1 VIVEVIAPAPTV
13 LDVLEPA
20 ANVLEV
26 SYVRGL
32 TGAQGEQGIQGV
44 KGDTGATG
52 ATGATGPQGEQGIQ
66 GVKGDK
72 GDTGDTGPQGSSGV
86 VSVTAPIT
94 NTGTSTAANIGIDQ
108 AGLTLAQ
115 SQITGLVTALGA
127 KAGLGTSNTFSVGE
141 QVIATGAAGNR
152 GLVIK
157 PVTGQTGLNIDVR
170 NTADTGTVFSVDATG
185 NTRTGAVI
193 NTTTFNNSRIQL
205 LSTGTVID
213 TQVATNRPL
222 TVKGAASQSANLQ
235 EWQNSA
241 GSILGKFDSAGQM
254 WAASLYTN
262 NFWARIGE
270 NNSGGQIT
278 LIRSTAAGTGTANG
292 LRFQVVAG
300 TNANTYKFVAIGP
313 SNTVT
318 TILDN
323 IPQ

>member
-13 LDVLEPA
+13 LEITEPDP
-20 ANVLEV
+20 NQVEV

-32 TGAQGEQGIQGV
+32 KGDQGDQGEQGIQG
-44 KGDTGATG
+44 
-52 ATGATGPQGEQGIQ
+52 ATGATGP
-66 GVKGDK
+66 
-72 GDTGDTGPQGSSGV
+72 TGATGASGV

-94 NTGTSTAANIGIDQ
+94 NTGTSTAANIGVDQ
-108 AGLTLAQ
+108 TGLTLAQ
-115 SQITGLVTALGA
+115 AQITGLVTALGA
-127 KAGLGTSNTFSVGE
+127 KAALTASQTF
-141 QVIATGAAGNR
+141 
-152 GLVIK
+152 
-157 PVTGQTGLNIDVR
+157 
-170 NTADTGTVFSVDATG
+170 TGTQTFVPANASSRAMSIAAFSAAQSTDILQIYGTAGTLIHRVASNNALYFGVSGSFLSSSGRVLAISDVASTV
-185 NTRTGAVI
+185 AV
-193 NTTTFNNSRIQL
+193 TAR
-205 LSTGTVID
+205 
-213 TQVATNRPL
+213 
-222 TVKGAASQSANLQ
+222 GAASQSANLQ

-262 NFWARIGE
+262 NFWARMGE

-313 SNTVT
+313 TNTVT